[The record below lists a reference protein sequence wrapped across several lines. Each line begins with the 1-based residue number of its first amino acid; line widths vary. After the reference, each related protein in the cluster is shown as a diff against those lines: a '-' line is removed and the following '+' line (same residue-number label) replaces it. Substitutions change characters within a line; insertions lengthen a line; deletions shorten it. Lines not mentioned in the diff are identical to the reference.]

1 MPITTKSASALV
13 SGGSSLAGSDI
24 KIRLLKQTRINS
36 LGRNAAVGE
45 EVFVSETDARF
56 LCSYKYAERCR
67 DEEVKAVE
75 DVEEGGEVED
85 AKPEVKHRR
94 RRHIK

>member
-75 DVEEGGEVED
+75 EGGKVED